1 MTKEVDEL
9 KNSLDFSKIRI
20 GSHRWSVQSDRDLEY
35 IEWDSLPEDV
45 DEQRD
50 NLGRYFYDRDYEN
63 ILLIFFKS
71 GAGGLFLSN
80 CLALSDNV
88 GSIFIDIEEKIRFFN
103 MYLESQKVFW
113 NDCYINNTSPEV
125 HQNNKEYFR
134 KKYHFVYE
142 HNPRYIKQHLKFWS
156 NCNVIY
162 FTNPDLFCKIRQL
175 LKNIDGNLGY
185 ISYEKVKE
193 DLIDYPVPKSFKDF
207 FNLPKE
213 TQESLKNAYK
223 SEENIN
229 SFSFLKNKKLFYVWD
244 TNWYFSE
251 EDTVSH
257 IKELYDLFGFDD
269 FNVDVVTEFYRKWI
283 SKLDEFSLKEIPNN
297 IQNLLK
303 DEKNFDKSITS
314 FWDLY

>member
-1 MTKEVDEL
+1 MTEEIDEL

-20 GSHRWSVQSDRDLEY
+20 GSHRWSVESNRELEY
-35 IEWDSLPEDV
+35 IEWDSLPDDV

-50 NLGRYFYDRDYEN
+50 NLKRFFYDRDYEN

-80 CLALSDNV
+80 CLALSDSV

-103 MYLESQKVFW
+103 KYLESQKVFW

-134 KKYHFVYE
+134 KRYHFVYE
-142 HNPRYIKQHLKFWS
+142 HNPKYIKHHLKFWS

-193 DLIDYPVPKSFKDF
+193 DLDDYPIPKSFKDF
-207 FNLPKE
+207 FNLPKK

-223 SEENIN
+223 SDENL
-229 SFSFLKNKKLFYVWD
+229 STFCFLKNKKLFYVWD

-251 EDTVSH
+251 EDTVTH
-257 IKELYDLFGFDD
+257 IRELYDLF
-269 FNVDVVTEFYRKWI
+269 
-283 SKLDEFSLKEIPNN
+283 
-297 IQNLLK
+297 
-303 DEKNFDKSITS
+303 
-314 FWDLY
+314 